1 MLQVKLYLCGVNMS
15 YVSVGRM
22 KLRDALNCVKTLP
35 YSPVPAFQN
44 RSEKERTKMVVK
56 PQAEGN

>member
-1 MLQVKLYLCGVNMS
+1 MS

-44 RSEKERTKMVVK
+44 RSEKERTKIVVK